1 VAAFRREP
9 VAVIVSAA
17 DAAVIGVLTAL
28 VALDVISLSGEQ
40 LASISAAIIA
50 VSGFVGVLL
59 RRNVVSPET
68 YELDVVEALYSPIP
82 DDGRDDL

>member
-1 VAAFRREP
+1 MAAFRREP

-40 LASISAAIIA
+40 LAAISAAVVA
-50 VSGFVGVLL
+50 VTTLVAAVL